1 MTLDRRSML
10 GAAVTAFAAAA
21 SATGA
26 LAAERNR
33 VRTPSGSPG
42 RPGITLVLSSGG
54 ARGFAHVGVYKALER
69 AGIKPNRVVGTSA
82 GAFVGA
88 FIAAGKSAAEMEE
101 LALRTRDI
109 DIVDMP
115 EGQRRGPI
123 QGEAL
128 ERFVSTALEGR
139 TIEQLPI
146 PFVAVATDFRTG
158 ERATFKR
165 GSVGTAVRA
174 SCSIPSVF
182 VPLKVGRAEYVD
194 GGLVSPLPVAVA
206 REEGAE
212 IVVAVD
218 VTAAPTYSAPQG
230 VYEQVMH
237 SIDIMSR
244 ALARTES
251 QAADITIRP
260 DIGHISSMDF
270 TARAAFI
277 QAGFAAGQR
286 FVPVIQERLSRSN
299 PALPAQ
305 PRRG

>member
-1 MTLDRRSML
+1 MTFDRRAAL
-10 GAAVTAFAAAA
+10 GTAVAAFAVAGVTTRGLAEVRNRA
-21 SATGA
+21 RTPPGA
-26 LAAERNR
+26 LTEPM
-33 VRTPSGSPG
+33 V
-42 RPGITLVLSSGG
+42 TLVLSSGG
-54 ARGFAHVGVYKALER
+54 ARGFAHVGVWKALER
-69 AGIKPNRVVGTSA
+69 AGIKPARVVGTSA

-115 EGQRRGPI
+115 EGQRRGPL

-128 ERFVSTALEGR
+128 ERFVSNALEGR
-139 TIEQLPI
+139 MIEQLPI

-158 ERATFKR
+158 ELVTFKR
-165 GSVGTAVRA
+165 GPVGTAVRA

-182 VPLKVGRAEYVD
+182 APLKVGRAEYVD

-206 REEGAE
+206 RAEGSE
-212 IVVAVD
+212 IIVAVD
-218 VTAAPTYSAPQG
+218 VIAAPTSNAPQG

-244 ALARTES
+244 ALARAES

-277 QAGFAAGQR
+277 QAGFIVGQR
-286 FVPVIQERLSRSN
+286 FAPVILERLSRG
-299 PALPAQ
+299 LPTTRARPQ
-305 PRRG
+305 SG